1 MKRPLLS
8 LFTLL
13 FLVLAACT
21 ANSTGASDGT
31 VKSPTTSATS
41 MSSPVPTTTRS
52 RSPIDEIVVDPLLP
66 ELVSQGV
73 CTIFVY
79 IPDLDWVD
87 GEKETKIEAEVSR
100 NLRNLGTTSPRCM
113 GGWPYVVITHDSG
126 AQMLHPCNVPDPA
139 SDGYAA
145 LVVPGRPK
153 GACS

>member
-13 FLVLAACT
+13 FFVLPAC
-21 ANSTGASDGT
+21 SGETGAVDGA
-31 VKSPTTSATS
+31 VKSPTTRST
-41 MSSPVPTTTRS
+41 SSPVPTTTRS

-66 ELVSQGV
+66 ELVNQGV
-73 CTIFVY
+73 CVIYVF
-79 IPDLDWVD
+79 IDLDWVD
-87 GEKETKIEAEVSR
+87 GEKESQIEAEVSR
-100 NLRNLGTTSPRCM
+100 NLRNLGTTSARCM

-126 AQMLHPCNVPDPA
+126 AQLLHPCNVPDPA